1 MTRIIATST
10 ALFAAS
16 LLSLA
21 CAHDP
26 SKELVS
32 ARRTYETASTGPA
45 SKSAKT
51 EVYEAKKALDRAEK
65 AHKQKAGSDEEVD
78 LAYVALRKADYAIAY
93 SAYLQYQSNNEKAK
107 AEYLET
113 LEAQRGSA
121 RDQLATTQGEL
132 ANKEKALEESLAA
145 RKALESQLVGA
156 MASLSD
162 MAKIKQEEQRTV
174 ITLNGSVLF
183 KSDETK
189 LLPIAEQKLGQ
200 VADVLKQYGDEYTIT
215 INGYTDSRGSDTH
228 NQQLSQGRADSV
240 RSYLISRGVADKNV
254 RAVGQGEAS
263 PVADN
268 KTAEGRANNRRVEIV
283 VDKVGAPEPK

>member
-1 MTRIIATST
+1 MKLTIATSIV
-10 ALFAAS
+10 AAS

-26 SKELVS
+26 SRELVS
-32 ARRTYETASTGPA
+32 ARQTYETAATGPA
-45 SKSAKT
+45 AETAKT
-51 EVYEAKKALDRAEK
+51 EVYEAKKALDRAER
-65 AHKQKAGSDEEVD
+65 AHKNKSGSAEEVD

-93 SAYLQYQSNNEKAK
+93 STYLQYQTNTEKAK
-107 AEYLET
+107 ADYLKT
-113 LEAQRGSA
+113 LESQKDSAQ
-121 RDQLATTQGEL
+121 DQLANTKDEL
-132 ANKEKALEESLAA
+132 AAKEKALADAQTA
-145 RKALESQLVGA
+145 RKALELQLVAALG
-156 MASLSD
+156 SLSD

-174 ITLNGSVLF
+174 ITLNGAVLF
-183 KSDETK
+183 KSDETQ
-189 LLPIAEQKLGQ
+189 LLPIAQEKLGQ

-240 RSYLISRGVADKNV
+240 RSFLISRGVSDKGV
-254 RAVGQGEAS
+254 RAVGMGEAQ

-268 KTAEGRANNRRVEIV
+268 KSAEGRANNRRVEIV